1 MNVLTPLFTTECIA
15 LNCPAK
21 NKGEVFAAAASL
33 FASQLD
39 TISADSVLSFLNARE
54 QLGSPG
60 VGAGV
65 AIPHGRVKG
74 LKHPC
79 AAFIKVANP
88 IDFAAPDQLPVT
100 ILVFLLVPEK
110 ATQEHLEI
118 LSAIAQI
125 LSDSSARTALEHEGD
140 PEKICQLLC
149 QWKT

>member
-15 LNCPAK
+15 LNSPAK
-21 NKGEVFAAAASL
+21 NKDEVFAAAATL
-33 FASQLD
+33 FANQLD

-54 QLGSPG
+54 QLGSTG
-60 VGAGV
+60 LGAGL

-79 AAFIKVANP
+79 AAFITVANP
-88 IDFAAPDQLPVT
+88 IDFSAPDQLPVT

-110 ATQEHLEI
+110 ATQEHLES

-125 LSDSSARTALEHEGD
+125 LSDPSARAALKNEDD
-140 PEKICQLLC
+140 PEKVCQLLC